1 MQRNLALSFYLSP
14 SEAVKWLKEHNYRT
28 SYRAVSEMMRSGAI
42 SSIEKRD
49 YSVHK
54 RPRIVT
60 TVAALEKYL
69 EDDWKNNSTTK
80 KNTTTQL
87 EAASTRK
94 ILENIEL
101 AQVPTKW
108 EQTVEETLNLNKL
121 DSYLDTQAQKQ
132 LDESARLAELRA
144 QRRAA
149 KKEQQR

>member
-1 MQRNLALSFYLSP
+1 MQRNLALSEYLSP
-14 SEAVKWLKEHNYRT
+14 TQAVQWLAEKGYKT
-28 SYRAVSEMMRSGAI
+28 SYRAVSEMMRARKI
-42 SSIEKRD
+42 QSIDKDD
-49 YSVHK
+49 YCVHK
-54 RPRIVT
+54 KPRVVT
-60 TVAALEKYL
+60 TVAALEIFL
-69 EDDWKNNSTTK
+69 ENKWKTSQP

-121 DSYLDTQAQKQ
+121 DSYLDTQAQKL
-132 LDESARLAELRA
+132 LDESLRAQELRA